1 MTELPFVS
9 EDENMT
15 EKVAMEME
23 VDDELMKQDEEETEL
38 VGFMCEKLTCKDYR
52 KVFKYAS
59 QKRNHEK

>member
-1 MTELPFVS
+1 MNELPFVS

-15 EKVAMEME
+15 ETGAMEME
-23 VDDELMKQDEEETEL
+23 VDDELMKQEEETEL